1 MKRTLGILVAT
12 ALLLSCLLSS
22 TAFASDSCTLSVSV
36 SAIENGKVTATVSI
50 ASNPG
55 IASLAFSLKYDNT
68 KLRSISATAGS
79 TFSGALVNDETAP
92 NEISYYWFSVSK
104 LASTGSLMVVEFEI
118 IEGDWT
124 STELVLSVADDGV
137 TDGETTIPATVSNA
151 TVTKP
156 APAHTHTPG
165 AAPARIAAKSLIL
178 PNILGKLK
186 PKQASKPSP
195 APSAITRKPNP
206 SLIRHRTRT
215 RIPPTPVLA
224 LLPAPALM
232 QNLSL
237 LRLCRPLPEI
247 RQDFLPS
254 ACWQFLRVSSSSSRK
269 RKKLVK
275 FHEMSTIS
283 SLSRKP
289 PFTGGFR
296 AHQNRLYT
304 VNTSISL
311 R

>member
-165 AAPARIAAKSLIL
+165 AEWLKSADKHWHACTGENCSEKLDIAKHTWKIKTEAGIKTFTCTICDYQKTE
-178 PNILGKLK
+178 PVVD
-186 PKQASKPSP
+186 P
-195 APSAITRKPNP
+195 TPNP
-206 SLIRHRTRT
+206 N
-215 RIPPTPVLA
+215 PDTPNTGSGVA
-224 LLPAPALM
+224 TGSGIDAESITSA
-232 QNLSL
+232 
-237 LRLCRPLPEI
+237 PLPPVTGDQAGLLAI
-247 RQDFLPS
+247 GLLAVS
-254 ACWQFLRVSSSSSRK
+254 AGIIFFI
-269 RKKLVK
+269 KKAK
-275 FHEMSTIS
+275 KA
-283 SLSRKP
+283 R
-289 PFTGGFR
+289 
-296 AHQNRLYT
+296 
-304 VNTSISL
+304 
-311 R
+311 